1 MVVCLDLN
9 ASPVPEEDE
18 DAFEGQVEK
27 HNAPEERVE
36 TAVDIERRVPFPL
49 LFLFFH
55 LIMSWLSKLG
65 FVHGAFEYCDGSF
78 LCHIGFSSCFWLWL
92 SFRLVGSL
100 IEFSYT
106 DQIC

>member
-49 LFLFFH
+49 LFFFFH
-55 LIMSWLSKLG
+55 LIMSWLSKLC
-65 FVHGAFEYCDGSF
+65 FVPFDF
-78 LCHIGFSSCFWLWL
+78 LISCRIFIRFLVVTFIFILWL
-92 SFRLVGSL
+92 A
-100 IEFSYT
+100 
-106 DQIC
+106 